1 MMQQN
6 NKINIMFLINIVYR
20 TLKLVY
26 EQKKIYVILFFGLSL
41 VNAILPFISLII
53 TQTLINFL
61 QTGVD
66 NLNLLIYLF
75 VLFSL
80 VSIVST
86 IITNIYNYIGVKFNQ
101 FLYYKLN
108 TMLIEKTKYLT
119 LKDYENNVT
128 YDLLQR
134 AEQEIGVRPFQIITT
149 VANIFASLIGVIS
162 SIIILYTWHSWT
174 LFGFIILPFLAFK
187 YFVRI
192 NENEFQVLFNRTQY
206 ERKSWYVSHLLTKD
220 EFIKEVINLNLFEY
234 LYNKFDCL
242 RKKFFKEN
250 IKIEKQKSLFSV
262 VYQFSNSVITLFIVY
277 QALYET
283 FINKIMIG
291 NLTTYINTTEKV
303 ETSIRSIVGSF
314 FSLHQSCLYANNIF
328 VFFDYCQ
335 RKKETSLNGKLIND
349 FQTIELINLSYKYP
363 FRNEYALKDINMI
376 LQKGDI
382 IALVG
387 DNGSGKSTLL
397 KILSGMYL
405 DYEGSILIDGIEL
418 RDIDQTSLS
427 KKVSV
432 IFQDYNKYQ
441 FTVKENIG
449 FGDILD
455 INNKD
460 KIKKSAKLANANV
473 FIDKLKKKYDQ
484 QVGTWFADGTQLS
497 GGQWQKLAISRLFM
511 NDKANIYILD
521 EPTSSLDIISEH
533 NFFLDF
539 SKNISNSIVIFST
552 HRFVSAKFS
561 NKILVL
567 DNGRLIE
574 NGTHDSLIKKK
585 GKYYKMYNYYLRS
598 YEIIHE

>member
-1 MMQQN
+1 MHED
-6 NKINIMFLINIVYR
+6 NKINIKFLIKTVQR
-20 TLKLVY
+20 TLSLVY
-26 EQKKIYVILFFGLSL
+26 KQKRIYVLLFFGLSL
-41 VNAILPFISLII
+41 INAILPFVSLII

-61 QTGVD
+61 QSGIN

-75 VLFSL
+75 ILFSL
-80 VSIVST
+80 VSIIST
-86 IITNIYNYIGVKFNQ
+86 IITNIYNYVGVKLNQ

-119 LKDYENNVT
+119 LKDYENNET

-134 AEQEIGVRPFQIITT
+134 AEQEVGVRPFQIITT
-149 VANIFASLIGVIS
+149 VASILSSLISVIS

-187 YFVRI
+187 YFIRI
-192 NENEFQVLFNRTQY
+192 NENEYKVLFNRTQY
-206 ERKSWYVSHLLTKD
+206 ERESWYVSHLLTKD
-220 EFIKEVINLNLFEY
+220 EYIKEIINLNLFKY
-234 LYNKFDCL
+234 LFHKFDCL

-250 IKIEKQKSLFSV
+250 IKIEKQKSLFTSL
-262 VYQFSNSVITLFIVY
+262 YQFSNSIITLFIVY
-277 QALYET
+277 QALSET
-283 FINKIMIG
+283 FFNKIMIG

-303 ETSIRSIVGSF
+303 ETSIRSIVGSI

-328 VFFDYCQ
+328 IFFDYCQ
-335 RKKETSLNGKLIND
+335 EKKKQTLYGKQIGD

-363 FRNEYALKDINMI
+363 LRDEYALKDITI
-376 LQKGDI
+376 TLHRGDT

-405 DYEGSILIDGIEL
+405 DYEGSILIDGTEL

-455 INNKD
+455 FNNIN
-460 KIKKSAKLANANV
+460 KIKKSAELANADI
-473 FIDKLKKKYDQ
+473 FINKLNKKYEQ
-484 QVGTWFADGTQLS
+484 QVGTWFAGGTQLS

-511 NDKANIYILD
+511 NDKASIYILD

-567 DNGRLIE
+567 DNGKLIE
-574 NGTHDSLIKKK
+574 CGAHDNLIKKK